1 MRRWMQVM
9 MLAAIFSGLV
19 MAEEYSVKEVQK
31 IGAKISKEVQKTLK
45 HKLKKAK
52 KKGGLEAMAKYCAE
66 ESLKDID
73 AIRQK
78 YGKELGVRRVSL
90 GYRNSKNAPKA
101 DEAKMLEALDLL
113 VKANAFLPKTIVQ
126 AHEDGSYKVYAP
138 ITLNSRTCK
147 KCHGDKESIDP
158 KIVKYFASK
167 YKDDKGYGFHSGDL
181 RGAIVVTFPAPKE
194 EE

>member
-138 ITLNSRTCK
+138 ITL
-147 KCHGDKESIDP
+147 
-158 KIVKYFASK
+158 
-167 YKDDKGYGFHSGDL
+167 

>member
-1 MRRWMQVM
+1 MRRWMQALLVGA
-9 MLAAIFSGLV
+9 LFCVGAA
-19 MAEEYSVKEVQK
+19 AQEYSVKEVQK
-31 IGAKISKEVQKTLK
+31 IGGKISKEVQKTLK
-45 HKLKKAK
+45 RKLKQAK
-52 KKGGLEAMAKYCAE
+52 KSGGLEAMAEYCAE
-66 ESLKDID
+66 KSLTDID
-73 AIRQK
+73 AIRRK
-78 YGKELGVRRVSL
+78 YGKELSVRRVSL
-90 GYRNSKNAPKA
+90 GHRNPKNAPKA
-101 DEAKMLEALDLL
+101 DEKKMLEAMDLL